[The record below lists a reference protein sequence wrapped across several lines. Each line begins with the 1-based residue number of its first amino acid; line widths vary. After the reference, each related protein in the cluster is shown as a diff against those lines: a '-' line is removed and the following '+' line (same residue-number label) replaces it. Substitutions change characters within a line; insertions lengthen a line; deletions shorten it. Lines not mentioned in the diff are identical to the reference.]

1 MPLEFMSV
9 QVGRKKIYG
18 VIHWPKEVP
27 APLVIGSHGLF
38 SSKESSKF
46 ILLGEGFSEEGI
58 AFLRY
63 DHQGCG
69 ESEGELVGD
78 PLLRLKDLESI
89 FEFAIAHPLVK
100 KESIGLFGSSLGG
113 FISILKGAKDPRV
126 KAVVLLATP
135 LSLKGLKGVR
145 KVDAKEEMR
154 KVKNVLIIHGT
165 QDEIVP
171 FSEAQTLFELAQEPK
186 KLVPLPEADHRISNP
201 EDRLKVVR
209 LSLDWFKRFL

>member
-1 MPLEFMSV
+1 MPIEFMKV
-9 QVGRKKIYG
+9 RVGRKTIYG
-18 VIHWPKEVP
+18 IIHWPKQVP
-27 APLVIGSHGLF
+27 AALVIGSHGLY
-38 SSKESSKF
+38 SSKESGKF
-46 ILLGEGFSEEGI
+46 VLLGEKFSEEGI

-113 FISILKGAKDPRV
+113 FISVLKGAKDPRV
-126 KAVVLLATP
+126 KALVLLATP

-145 KVDAKEEMR
+145 KVDLKE
-154 KVKNVLIIHGT
+154 KIGKLKNTLIIHGT
-165 QDEIVP
+165 QDEVVP
-171 FSEAQTLFELAQEPK
+171 FHEAQRLFELAQEPK
-186 KLVPLPEADHRISNP
+186 KFVPLPGADHRISDP
-201 EDRLKVVR
+201 EDRLKVVK
-209 LSLDWFKRFL
+209 LSLEWFKNFL